1 MPGTADSGL
10 HNLSIPV
17 YVLHMRLCLTNAVR
31 IALALMLLLAP
42 QAMSK
47 SAPAAL
53 YTASPFGPVLEGS
66 PGKARDPH
74 SNNKVLLVEN
84 GYNALLL
91 RVHLIRNASR
101 TIDIQTFI
109 WTNDEC
115 GRLLMYELIQA
126 AKRGVRVRIIADHF
140 VSNKDP
146 IIAAFL
152 ATVHPNIQLK
162 HYRPVADRIR
172 PSRFHVIV
180 KTLFRFRH
188 LNQRMHNKVM
198 VFDEALALT
207 GGRNIEN
214 TYYNYSLSMNFRD
227 RDVLVLGPIVEHI
240 GESFEKFWDCRHAIA
255 SRKLVDVRAIIDASK
270 VPTYE
275 TREDFE
281 FGEIFA
287 DIERDADDVDVIASA
302 FTDRVLPAE
311 RVTFLADKPG
321 KNRSTWLRGRGKITE
336 ELGEL
341 ALETEHELVI
351 QSPYFVLSKAAIDVF
366 EAVRMKSPP
375 VRIRVSSN
383 SFGSTDNTMAYSAN
397 YRQRSTTIEKLGLH
411 VYEFKPHPTD
421 LHTIFPQYNEMLRLA
436 NAKHNRTP
444 EDRLPFLC
452 IHAKSFVRDD
462 QFAYIGTYN
471 LDPRSENLNTEVGL
485 LIEDKRIAAALKAAI
500 LRDCSPGNSWVIA
513 KKPMPL
519 GLDRVNALFQGL
531 SGLSPIDLWPV
542 RNTSSFELVPGG
554 TPRPP
559 DHSAFYESYRDVG
572 SFPGAP
578 VGLSRKE
585 IHTRIYKAVGGLAT
599 PLL

>member
-1 MPGTADSGL
+1 MLTS
-10 HNLSIPV
+10 S
-17 YVLHMRLCLTNAVR
+17 TNAVG
-31 IALALMLLLAP
+31 ILLALMLSLVP
-42 QAMSK
+42 QATAK
-47 SAPAAL
+47 PVPVPL
-53 YTASPFGPVLEGS
+53 YTASPFGSSLMHTGE
-66 PGKARDPH
+66 KARDPH
-74 SNNKVLLVEN
+74 LNNKVLLVEN
-84 GYNALLL
+84 GHDALLL

-101 TIDIQTFI
+101 SIDIQTFI
-109 WTNDEC
+109 WTNDES

-126 AKRGVRVRIIADHF
+126 ARRGVRVRIIADHF

-146 IIAAFL
+146 VIAAFL

-172 PSRFHVIV
+172 PGRLHVIA

-198 VFDEALALT
+198 IFDEALALT

-227 RDVLVLGPIVEHI
+227 RDVLVLGPIVKHVE
-240 GESFEKFWDCRHAIA
+240 ESFEKFWGYRHAVP
-255 SRKLVDVRAIIDASK
+255 SRKLIDVRAIIDASK
-270 VPTYE
+270 VPTFE

-287 DIERDADDVDVIASA
+287 DIERDANDADVITST
-302 FTDRVLPAE
+302 FIDRILPAE

-321 KNRSTWLRGRGKITE
+321 KNRSTWLNGRGKITKQ
-336 ELGEL
+336 LGEI
-341 ALETEHELVI
+341 AFETERELII

-366 EAVRMKSPP
+366 KALRTKSPP
-375 VRIRVSSN
+375 VTIKVSSN
-383 SFGSTDNTMAYSAN
+383 SFGSTDNTVAYSAN
-397 YRQRSTTIEKLGLH
+397 YRQRSTTIESLGLH
-411 VYEFKPHPTD
+411 VYEFKPHPAD
-421 LHTIFPQYNEMLRLA
+421 LHTIFPQYNAMLKLA
-436 NAKHNRTP
+436 NAKHNPTP
-444 EDRLPFLC
+444 EDRPPFLC

-462 QFAYIGTYN
+462 RFAYIGTYN

-485 LIEDKRIAAALKAAI
+485 LIEDKHIAAVLKAAI
-500 LRDCSPGNSWVIA
+500 LRDCGPGNSWVIA
-513 KKPMPL
+513 RKPMPL
-519 GLDRVNALFQGL
+519 GLDKLNALFQGI
-531 SGLSPIDLWPV
+531 SGLSPIDVWPV
-542 RNTSSFELVPGG
+542 RNTSSFELISGK

-559 DHSAFYESYRDVG
+559 DHPAFYESYRDVG